1 MACDM
6 CINILFNFRSFNGEY
21 RCLKSLTLDFGIV
34 NVHAV
39 LTTEIRLTISYVS
52 ASLDKQ
58 TKELIIIITIII
70 IEIVHRV
77 DLHIK
82 YNIADKI

>member
-58 TKELIIIITIII
+58 TITIII

-82 YNIADKI
+82 NNIADKI